1 MSCLRCRLRGSIL
14 FSAILAVVAASF
26 PVCQSADPPAESK
39 LDADDSAPKDELAD
53 ARKAYM
59 LKGMKK
65 FRVVMDNDEAK
76 TATLDERALMR
87 WSNPLGD
94 VADGL
99 LAVYTTAPADR
110 PAMIAHLYIHG
121 PGLNGKEMCE
131 FADLHP
137 GNVALYRGR
146 RQVWSPEERYTQFRE
161 LPDAPKP
168 SESSV
173 LRLSQ
178 IKTMAARFEIID
190 GFRST
195 NGTPEPQALRML
207 SRPSYRYGRA
217 DGELVDGAIF
227 TYVVATDP
235 EACLLVEIHRK
246 DDKYVWMYGV
256 FPLTIYSLEAKLDG
270 TSVWTKPEAMV
281 FANPTAPHY
290 IAGYHPDP
298 GEATSATLI
307 PKPKQ

>member
-1 MSCLRCRLRGSIL
+1 MSFRCRLQGYIL
-14 FSAILAVVAASF
+14 IPAILAVVGA
-26 PVCQSADPPAESK
+26 PLQVCLPADPPAENK
-39 LDADDSAPKDELAD
+39 QDVDDSAPKDELAD

-59 LKGMKK
+59 LKAMKK

-121 PGLNGKEMCE
+121 PGLNGLEMHE
-131 FADLHP
+131 FADLYP
-137 GNVALYRGR
+137 GKVTLFRGK
-146 RQVWSPEERYTQFRE
+146 RQVWSPQERYSEFRE

-168 SESSV
+168 SENPA
-173 LRLSQ
+173 LCLTQ
-178 IKTMAARFEIID
+178 LKNMAARFEIID

-195 NGTPEPQALRML
+195 NGTPEPQSLRML
-207 SRPSYRYGRA
+207 SRPSYRYGKA

-235 EACLLVEIHRK
+235 EACLLIEIHRK
-246 DDKYVWMYGV
+246 NDKPVWMYGV
-256 FPLTIYSLEAKLDG
+256 FPLTIYSLDAKLDG

-281 FANPTAPHY
+281 FGNPTAPHY
-290 IAGYHPDP
+290 IAGYSPDP
-298 GEATSATLI
+298 GEPSSAKLQPT
-307 PKPKQ
+307 PKK

>member
-1 MSCLRCRLRGSIL
+1 MSSLRCKLRGWVFIP
-14 FSAILAVVAASF
+14 AILAVVAA
-26 PVCQSADPPAESK
+26 PLQVCLSADPPADSK
-39 LDADDSAPKDELAD
+39 QDADDSSPKDELSD

-59 LKGMKK
+59 LKAMKK

-87 WSNPLGD
+87 WSNPVGD

-121 PGLNGKEMCE
+121 PGLKGLEMHE

-137 GNVALYRGR
+137 GNVTLFRGS
-146 RQVWSPEERYTQFRE
+146 RQVWSPKERYSQFRE
-161 LPDAPKP
+161 LPDAVKP
-168 SESSV
+168 SENPV

-178 IKTMAARFEIID
+178 MKTMAARFEIID
-190 GFRST
+190 GFRSP
-195 NGTPEPQALRML
+195 NSEPEPQALRML
-207 SRPSYRYGRA
+207 SRPSYRYGKA

-235 EACLLVEIHRK
+235 EACLLIEIHRK

-256 FPLTIYSLEAKLDG
+256 FPLTIYSLDAKLDG
-270 TSVWTKPEAMV
+270 ASVWTKPEAMV
-281 FANPTAPHY
+281 FGNPTAPHY
-290 IAGYHPDP
+290 IAGYQPDR
-298 GEATSATLI
+298 GEPSSATLI
-307 PKPKQ
+307 PGLKQ